1 MNRKEKEKIRFEEL
15 KKLDDM
21 YSVDGKKCIA
31 GVDEVGRGP
40 LAGPVC
46 AAAVVLPYDFFLLGI
61 DDSKKVSEKKR
72 ELLAPEIKRKAVAY
86 GISRVDPEIIDDIN
100 ILEATKIAMKDAIK
114 ILEEGLKKK
123 DLSPDL
129 ILLDAVT
136 LEGLSF
142 LQESLVKGDS
152 RSLSIAAASVLAKVE
167 RDELMKEYA
176 QIYPGYGFERNK
188 GYGTKEH
195 RDAIREKG
203 LTPIHRISFTKS
215 FIL

>member
-1 MNRKEKEKIRFEEL
+1 
-15 KKLDDM
+15 
-21 YSVDGKKCIA
+21 
-31 GVDEVGRGP
+31 
-40 LAGPVC
+40 
-46 AAAVVLPYDFFLLGI
+46 
-61 DDSKKVSEKKR
+61 
-72 ELLAPEIKRKAVAY
+72 
-86 GISRVDPEIIDDIN
+86 
-100 ILEATKIAMKDAIK
+100 MKDAIK